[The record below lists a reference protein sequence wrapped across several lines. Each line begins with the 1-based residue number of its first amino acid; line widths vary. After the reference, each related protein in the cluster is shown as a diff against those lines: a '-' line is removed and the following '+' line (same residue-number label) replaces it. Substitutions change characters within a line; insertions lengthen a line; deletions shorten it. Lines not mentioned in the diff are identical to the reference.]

1 MNLSKQMML
10 SVILSLAA
18 GIIFG
23 EIGWLQYPLREL
35 GNIFVSLLKMAV
47 IPIAFV
53 SIAKSILD
61 IGNGRRVSAVSAKA
75 LILAAGMSIA
85 GVILGLTLM
94 TVIGTPLIE
103 SGQIA
108 FKEAKA
114 PTILEF
120 IRNCIPANPF
130 KSFSEGNMLQI
141 ITLAFLVGIASLFT
155 GEKEKIQGVLD
166 TLQKICF
173 KIAGYVMSFAPIGV
187 FSILYPA
194 VAKYA
199 SHVVEGYFVMAG
211 ALVLGSVIYTLIV
224 SLPLMY
230 MHHVNGVRLFKA
242 LIGKDI
248 IYAIAGGATSTLAP
262 RMAFLREKISISH
275 ELVNYLS
282 PLLSVLMR
290 TGSCI
295 CVGIYTAFAANVYGV
310 DLSIEKLIVVVLLTV
325 IALTCAPGIIG
336 GTLMDCAI
344 IWAAVGIPLEAIAL
358 LIGVDYIM
366 DLIRTVLNI
375 QGGEIVTA
383 CVDGMNKKQRR
394 NRYVY

>member
-23 EIGWLQYPLREL
+23 EIGWLQYPLKEL

-75 LILAAGMSIA
+75 LILAAEMSIA
-85 GVILGLTLM
+85 GVILLTLM

-141 ITLAFLVGIASLFT
+141 ITLAFFVGIASLFT

-262 RMAFLREKISISH
+262 RMAFLREKTSISH

-290 TGSCI
+290 VGSCI